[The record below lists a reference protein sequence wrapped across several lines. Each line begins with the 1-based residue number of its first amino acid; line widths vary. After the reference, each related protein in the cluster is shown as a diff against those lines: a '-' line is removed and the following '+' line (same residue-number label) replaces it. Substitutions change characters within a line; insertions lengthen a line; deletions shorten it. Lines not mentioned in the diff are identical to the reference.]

1 MTAGEMRINK
11 LQNCSIFSSV
21 PWTIFHLPFKQ
32 PSERSWGVPSI
43 VYSKNH
49 PSLVSREI
57 VACESMYFVSTLGLA
72 TWLLLGFISL
82 SNYWFP
88 LIDKVSSYCSAI
100 SVWQTNNNQISIIGF
115 GSQNW
120 LRSQYN
126 ISTSFCEINFTLD
139 KFATNMIKRGVFSFM

>member
-32 PSERSWGVPSI
+32 PSERSWGVPS
-43 VYSKNH
+43 
-49 PSLVSREI
+49 SLSR
-57 VACESMYFVSTLGLA
+57 VYFVSTLSLV

-126 ISTSFCEINFTLD
+126 ISTSFCEIYLTLDLD
-139 KFATNMIKRGVFSFM
+139 KFATNMIKRGVFSFITGNNMWGEY